1 MKERGACDAF
11 RGGNLARILV
21 SRPGRHNI
29 HLPEIAKLTGN
40 SWSLVR
46 SGFSPLP
53 G

>member
-29 HLPEIAKLTGN
+29 LSKKSEAHREFMEF
-40 SWSLVR
+40 WSA
-46 SGFSPLP
+46 P
-53 G
+53 